1 MRNRLTER
9 DLSRIVKR
17 VINESNE
24 SEKRKLVFE
33 SIMQTIN
40 ERGLH
45 GAVGRSL
52 LTEGDAPEKGF
63 VFKDIDDLGRSGARK
78 TKGEGSSYGETHISP
93 YQSTTSL
100 AEAQQIIQ
108 KLILIMSKGGAQVVG
123 KQLASVLGQITAN
136 NYFMILW
143 KVRYGSAFKSITKR
157 NYNTIKDWIGS
168 KGMDRPTSGA
178 GPVPGIY
185 NLFQDPTVFNALRR
199 LGNFNYAE
207 YPKEENN
214 PLSIGGY
221 DSRNND

>member
-17 VINESNE
+17 VINESNK

-40 ERGLH
+40 EHGLH

-52 LTEGDAPEKGF
+52 LTEGDAPDKGF
-63 VFKDIDDLGRSGARK
+63 VFKDINAPDNDVRYSKEGDFKSGI
-78 TKGEGSSYGETHISP
+78 TP

-108 KLILIMSKGGAQVVG
+108 KLILIMSKGGAQAVG

-136 NYFMILW
+136 NYYIILW

-157 NYNTIKDWIGS
+157 NYNTIKDWIAS
-168 KGMDRPTSGA
+168 KGMDIPAGGRGPTVG
-178 GPVPGIY
+178 VY
-185 NLFQDPTVFNALRR
+185 NLFQDSTVFEALKR
-199 LGNFNYAE
+199 LERFNI
-207 YPKEENN
+207 KEQPSTTDA
-214 PLSIGGY
+214 PLSRASDNY
-221 DSRNND
+221 